1 MKRLP
6 SMNAKEVI
14 RILKKFG
21 FEESRQSGSH
31 LVLFN
36 PATSQRTVVPVHRGK
51 DIKKPL
57 LRRIIEDDVGVSIEE
72 FLRKR

>member
-6 SMNAKEVI
+6 GMNAKEVI

-21 FEESRQSGSH
+21 FEESRQRGSH

-36 PATSQRTVVPVHRGK
+36 PATNRRTVVPVHAGK
-51 DIKKPL
+51 DVKKPL

>member
-6 SMNAKEVI
+6 AMNAKEVI

-21 FEESRQSGSH
+21 FEESRQTGSH
-31 LVLFN
+31 LILFN
-36 PATSQRTVVPVHRGK
+36 RATNRRTVVPMHAGK

-57 LRRIIEDDVGVSIEE
+57 LRRIIEHDVGISIEE
-72 FLRKR
+72 FLRRR